1 MAEDAQL
8 SSGELTK
15 LDGTQQAALFLLS
28 VGQDRAAEVLTHMSP
43 KEVQQIGAAM
53 AELKN
58 ITADM
63 IYQLLERFFLGIRNQ
78 TAMGIDSD
86 EYIRV
91 MLTRALGS
99 DKAGNVIDSILLGR
113 NSKGLDQLKWMDSRA
128 IADLIRNEHPQICA
142 IIMSLLDGDQAADTL
157 AYLPE
162 RSRADIL
169 MRVATLQSVQPS
181 ALMELD
187 EIMERQLIGNSSVK
201 TSALGGVETAANIL
215 NFLDSGLEATI
226 LEQITETNADLSQK
240 IQDKMFVF
248 GDLSGIDDRGMQT
261 LLREVSTDSLLLAL
275 RGADDS
281 LKQKIF
287 NNMSRRA
294 AEMLRDDLEA
304 APPARLSDVE
314 SAQKDILAIARRLA
328 DSGEIRLGGGD
339 DLI

>member
-1 MAEDAQL
+1 MAEDTAD
-8 SSGELTK
+8 ELAR

-28 VGQDRAAEVLTHMSP
+28 VGQDRAASVLTHMTP

-53 AELKN
+53 AELRN
-58 ITADM
+58 ITSNMVNA
-63 IYQLLERFFLGIRNQ
+63 LLHRFVVDIRNQ
-78 TAMGIDSD
+78 TALGIDSD

-99 DKAGNVIDSILLGR
+99 ERAGNVIDRILLGR
-113 NSKGLDQLKWMDSRA
+113 NSKGLDQLKWMDARA
-128 IADLIRNEHPQICA
+128 IADLLRQEHPQICA
-142 IIMSLLDGDQAADTL
+142 IIMSLLDGDQAAETL
-157 AYLPE
+157 SYLPE
-162 RSRADIL
+162 RSRADIV

-187 EIMERQLIGNSSVK
+187 EIMERQLSGSGGIK

-215 NFLDSGLEATI
+215 NFLDSALEATI
-226 LEQITETNADLSQK
+226 LEQINETNADLSQK

-248 GDLSGIDDRGMQT
+248 GDLAEIDDRGMQT

-275 RGADDS
+275 RGADEN

-328 DSGEIRLGGGD
+328 DSGEIRLGGAD
-339 DLI
+339 ELI

>member
-1 MAEDAQL
+1 MAEDSTETTQI
-8 SSGELTK
+8 SK

-28 VGQDRAAEVLTHMSP
+28 VGQDRAASVLQHMSP

-53 AELKN
+53 AELRN
-58 ITADM
+58 ITSDM
-63 IYQLLERFFLGIRNQ
+63 VFQLLERFFQDIRNQ
-78 TAMGIDSD
+78 TALGIDSD

-99 DKAGNVIDSILLGR
+99 DKASNVIDRILLGR
-113 NSKGLDQLKWMDSRA
+113 NSKGLDQLKWMDARA
-128 IADLIRNEHPQICA
+128 IADLIRLEHPQICA
-142 IIMSLLDGDQAADTL
+142 VIMSLLDSDQAAEVL

-162 RSRADIL
+162 RSRADIVI
-169 MRVATLQSVQPS
+169 RVATLQSVQPN
-181 ALMELD
+181 AIMELD
-187 EIMERQLIGNSSVK
+187 EIMEKQLIGNANVK
-201 TSALGGVETAANIL
+201 TSVLGGVETAANML
-215 NFLDSGLEATI
+215 NFLDSALEANI
-226 LEQITETNADLSQK
+226 LEKITETNADLSQK

-248 GDLSGIDDRGMQT
+248 GDLAEIDDRGMQT

-275 RGADDS
+275 RGADES

-314 SAQKDILAIARRLA
+314 SAQKDILAIARRLSE
-328 DSGEIRLGGGD
+328 SGEIRLGGGD
-339 DLI
+339 ELI